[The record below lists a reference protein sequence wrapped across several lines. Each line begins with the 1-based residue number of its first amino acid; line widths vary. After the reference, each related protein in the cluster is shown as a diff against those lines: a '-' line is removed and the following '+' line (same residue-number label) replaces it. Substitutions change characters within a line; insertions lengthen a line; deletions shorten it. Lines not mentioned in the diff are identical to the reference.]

1 MDSPKISTSIA
12 NTVVPKPISNLNP
25 TIEAWRGLAAIMVM
39 VCHYR
44 AFWYTGPSYL
54 DITAT
59 GVDLFFVLSGFVF
72 APILIT
78 GISSFRAFMVRRIF
92 RMYPLYV
99 LALITYAVLSSQ
111 NLGAQ
116 WIALAAHLTML
127 QTSISPTITF
137 FYNPA
142 FWSLPAE
149 WEFYVLMPMLVW
161 VVRRYGFWVCVV
173 IAIAARVAFG
183 FWTQIPTA
191 QSPYFNWASWAVV
204 NLPGIL
210 AEFLMGA
217 GVYWAMHLRPQW
229 QRYRNWVAIAFVILL
244 IAALYCYSFVL
255 LPGLAPAWGNLVG
268 VLAAFLFALAVWLS
282 LSLPIRAPIWA
293 QNISLQ
299 LGALSY
305 GIYLFHNAAPQML
318 ERAGWTTLS
327 SLQITLASTAIS
339 LIIAYALHRAVEV
352 PCRNYGR
359 YLSTKKSA
367 GQIQSS

>member
-1 MDSPKISTSIA
+1 
-12 NTVVPKPISNLNP
+12 
-25 TIEAWRGLAAIMVM
+25 MVM

-72 APILIT
+72 APILLT
-78 GISSFRAFMVRRIF
+78 GMHSYRAFMVRRIF
-92 RMYPLYV
+92 RMYPLYIV
-99 LALITYAVLSSQ
+99 ALITYAALSSQ
-111 NLGAQ
+111 NLSAQ
-116 WIALAAHLTML
+116 WLALVAHLTML
-127 QTSISPTITF
+127 QTSISSTITF

-161 VVRRYGFWVCVV
+161 GINRYGFWVCLMVAV
-173 IAIAARVAFG
+173 AARIAFG

-191 QSPYFNWASWAVV
+191 QSPYFNWASWAVI

-217 GVYWAMHLRPQW
+217 GVYWAVHVRPQW
-229 QRYRNWVAIAFVILL
+229 QRYRNWVALFFMALL
-244 IAALYCYSFVL
+244 CVALYCYSFVL
-255 LPGLAPAWGNLVG
+255 QPGLAPAWGNLVG
-268 VLAAFLFALAVWLS
+268 VLAALLFALAVWLS
-282 LSLPIRAPIWA
+282 LSLPLCIPAWA
-293 QNISLQ
+293 HYISLQ

-305 GIYLFHNAAPQML
+305 GIYLFHNAAPQIL
-318 ERAGWTTLS
+318 QRAGWTTLS
-327 SLQITLASTAIS
+327 SLQITLASTAITFAM
-339 LIIAYALHRAVEV
+339 AYALHRAIES

-359 YLSTKKSA
+359 RLSSKIST